1 MQKGSPYVDDANK
14 LIDLAHQ
21 LGIINLEIQNNI
33 LNATKCSTWSA
44 VQESHRGEGKIAAFK
59 IENIYGMMILLAVG
73 LGGSLIIAIVE
84 CIYNKISVKRGINSV
99 IVL

>member
-1 MQKGSPYVDDANK
+1 M
-14 LIDLAHQ
+14 
-21 LGIINLEIQNNI
+21 
-33 LNATKCSTWSA
+33 
-44 VQESHRGEGKIAAFK
+44 GEGKIEAFK